1 MSDLSLLSLSE
12 REILTMLAEG
22 HTAKSVAAIKGL
34 SVAAVN
40 ERLRSARRKTGVGS
54 SRELARAFR
63 LQENRDEET
72 EVPSDASDP
81 SSLPLPANNHVGRR
95 LLMPILTIAALI
107 AGAMTMNQNTFS
119 APAVAVEKSQD
130 PLLGGLDN
138 PETNISA
145 MYDRVRSERR
155 DEPWSSHSEA
165 ALRERYVRIKRL
177 STTVNTMRVICG
189 KTLCEVAVVMPQN
202 VSIKDSNELMKSL
215 QSKPVID
222 GFTALGLKNL
232 SNGFSDSF
240 VTYWTRS
247 ASPR

>member
-1 MSDLSLLSLSE
+1 MSDLSLLSLGE
-12 REILTMLAEG
+12 REILTMLAQG

-72 EVPSDASDP
+72 EVPSDTSDP
-81 SSLPLPANNHVGRR
+81 SSLRLPANNHVGRR

-107 AGAMTMNQNTFS
+107 AGAMTMDQNTFS
-119 APAVAVEKSQD
+119 APTVAVGKSSD

-155 DEPWSSHSEA
+155 DEPWSSRSEA
-165 ALRERYVRIKRL
+165 ALRERYIRVKQL
-177 STTVNTMRVICG
+177 SSTVDTMRVICG
-189 KTLCEVAVVMPQN
+189 KTLCELAVVMPQT
-202 VSIKDSNELMKSL
+202 VSVKNSNDLMKSL

-222 GFTALGLKNL
+222 EFPDLGLRNF
-232 SNGFSDSF
+232 SNGFSSSF

-247 ASPR
+247 ALPR